1 MPLCCYLPH
10 ILAVLTGF
18 IISSSFRWKMFSC
31 TTEDIMCSVI
41 LEVPRIDSRTLRQ
54 RVCQLWRRRSKS
66 ELLSSL
72 HLLLTT
78 ETQKLIILL
87 LNQIHYSV
95 IPCSR
100 DGQPLWWDDHH
111 NKGRHLGEKDSVWC
125 HCCIPITLWSDW
137 FTLFYSHLHEVC
149 WSSCLYRPWAVCSIS
164 CASSLFLLGRARLL
178 SVMEVSPFQ
187 TTRTT
192 LRISTVSSVSVHAAL
207 CKVCSSHVVQLLY
220 DSI

>member
-18 IISSSFRWKMFSC
+18 IISSLFRWKMFSC

-41 LEVPRIDSRTLRQ
+41 LEVPLIDSRTHRQ
-54 RVCQLWRRRSKS
+54 RVWQLWRRRSKS

-72 HLLLTT
+72 QPLLTT

-125 HCCIPITLWSDW
+125 HYCIPVTLWSDW
-137 FTLFYSHLHEVC
+137 FTFHTFTWGVL
-149 WSSCLYRPWAVCSIS
+149 I
-164 CASSLFLLGRARLL
+164 LL
-178 SVMEVSPFQ
+178 SIQAMG
-187 TTRTT
+187 
-192 LRISTVSSVSVHAAL
+192 
-207 CKVCSSHVVQLLY
+207 CLLY
-220 DSI
+220 KLCFFTLPFGESQVAICDGSFTIPDNSHYSQEIHCLISECTRCSM